1 MSNVICAMKSSRK
14 KQHMSKCELETDM
27 LEMINDGLSSFNNL
41 ETEAIYLNLEKNFKI
56 QKEEIP
62 NKIEEFADAIEHILG
77 TGAKIV
83 EIAII
88 ERIHQRIPKFV
99 FIPKGPDLNFK
110 EYLLSLNSYL
120 LSSVP

>member
-1 MSNVICAMKSSRK
+1 MSNVICAMKASKK
-14 KQHMSKCELETDM
+14 KQHISKCELETDM
-27 LEMINDGLSSFNNL
+27 FEMINDGLSSFNNL
-41 ETEAIYLNLEKNFKI
+41 DTEAIYLNLEKNFKI

-99 FIPKGPDLNFK
+99 FIPKVPDLNFK